1 MNQQELQDLFA
12 KAIGHRS
19 RNENDAAL
27 RAFDRLLLAEP
38 NFTPGWNE
46 RAALLAK
53 LNCHFDALLCY
64 LMALQLNP
72 EEAGIYTNRGVSF
85 MGLLELE
92 KAEADFKKS
101 VELNPSLPENYNNL
115 GIAKRRIGHVEEAI
129 DYYRKAIEMK
139 PDYADAHLGLAM
151 SLLETQ
157 QFEEGW
163 KEFEWRW
170 DCGQMPR
177 RQVPYPQWRGE
188 RLIDG
193 GLLLLAEQGLGDVL
207 QFCRYAK
214 FAKERFGGKVYLEC
228 RPVLARLMQ
237 GIEGIDE
244 VISMGMKLPGNI
256 AYQIPLCSLPAV
268 VGTEKGFMGPYI
280 DADPDVSAH
289 WAQLLRKTPAGVRVG
304 LVWAGMN
311 RIEQPVAS
319 AIDARRSL
327 VLAQFAPLAQVKGV
341 TWYSLQLGE
350 PALQIKNPPIGM
362 PIVDVTRDFDD
373 FHHTAGC
380 IDNLDLVITV
390 DTAMVHLA
398 ASMGKPT
405 WMLSRFD
412 GCWRWFGDQARS
424 PWYPS
429 LRQYRQPEEG
439 NWEPVIDAITRDLQR
454 FVVAKRKQA
463 A

>member
-1 MNQQELQDLFA
+1 
-12 KAIGHRS
+12 
-19 RNENDAAL
+19 
-27 RAFDRLLLAEP
+27 
-38 NFTPGWNE
+38 
-46 RAALLAK
+46 
-53 LNCHFDALLCY
+53 
-64 LMALQLNP
+64 
-72 EEAGIYTNRGVSF
+72 
-85 MGLLELE
+85 
-92 KAEADFKKS
+92 
-101 VELNPSLPENYNNL
+101 
-115 GIAKRRIGHVEEAI
+115 
-129 DYYRKAIEMK
+129 
-139 PDYADAHLGLAM
+139 
-151 SLLETQ
+151 
-157 QFEEGW
+157 
-163 KEFEWRW
+163 
-170 DCGQMPR
+170 
-177 RQVPYPQWRGE
+177 
-188 RLIDG
+188 
-193 GLLLLAEQGLGDVL
+193 
-207 QFCRYAK
+207 
-214 FAKERFGGKVYLEC
+214 
-228 RPVLARLMQ
+228 
-237 GIEGIDE
+237 
-244 VISMGMKLPGNI
+244 
-256 AYQIPLCSLPAV
+256 
-268 VGTEKGFMGPYI
+268 
-280 DADPDVSAH
+280 
-289 WAQLLRKTPAGVRVG
+289 
-304 LVWAGMN
+304 MN

-350 PALQIKNPPIGM
+350 PALQIKNPPVGM